1 MSTRRTSADGR
12 FRRLSPGER
21 RGLPHGK
28 WIVTFVLTLVFVLA
42 ALLGSDGWMVV
53 RKEAVAVRTL
63 DGELAGVEADLAD
76 VQART
81 DALVEP
87 GGLELERVAREDY
100 LMHAEGEE
108 VIHLV
113 PPEGEIDGESPEVP

>member
-1 MSTRRTSADGR
+1 MTKRRTSADGR
-12 FRRLSPGER
+12 FRRVSPAER

-28 WIVTFVLTLVFVLA
+28 WIVTLVLTLVFVLA
-42 ALLGSDGWMVV
+42 AFFGSDGWMVV

-76 VQART
+76 VQGRT

-113 PPEGEIDGESPEVP
+113 PPEGEDTTESPGGP